1 MITNYHVWTVRF
13 GEEIEL
19 NGAATIPLSGHN
31 QSGESHMSAVHWLCH
46 MSKLLNF
53 FLGFSSSSCSV

>member
-1 MITNYHVWTVRF
+1 MIINYHVWTVRF

-31 QSGESHMSAVHWLCH
+31 QSGETVTCLLCT
-46 MSKLLNF
+46 
-53 FLGFSSSSCSV
+53 GCVT